1 MEEAREYQAEESLRS
16 GEPDSQPGGERNSQP
31 GDEEF
36 YRTEYQKYLEKEK
49 ARKKKRNRMLLVLA
63 AVLVLGAV
71 AGWYVMDKN
80 KLKRARD
87 AGEGQLPYK
96 TEAEIQTEL
105 NRRIAESALAISINA
120 KPEFENGTAKARL
133 CIENSP
139 ANHYAVN
146 VIIRL
151 SDSGEKVYESGLIDP
166 NHYVEYGTLS
176 RNLPAGTYKATATF
190 TAYTLEGEKEKG
202 NSQVEMELIVKN

>member
-1 MEEAREYQAEESLRS
+1 MEEQKWDSVS
-16 GEPDSQPGGERNSQP
+16 GQQP

-36 YRTEYQKYLEKEK
+36 YRTEYQKFLEKEK
-49 ARKKKRNRMLLVLA
+49 ARKKKRNLIILLIVLLLLLMA
-63 AVLVLGAV
+63 AV
-71 AGWYVMDKN
+71 GWFILDKN
-80 KLKRARD
+80 KLRRAQD

-96 TEAEIQTEL
+96 TEAEIQAEL

-120 KPEFENGTAKARL
+120 KPEFENGTSAARL

-151 SDSGEKVYESGLIDP
+151 NDTGEKIYESGLIDP
-166 NHYVEYGTLS
+166 NHYVEHGKLDKD
-176 RNLPAGTYKATATF
+176 LPAGTYKATATF
-190 TAYTLEGEKEKG
+190 TAYTLEGQKEKG
-202 NSQVEMELIVKN
+202 NSQIEMELIVKN